1 MNEKQLTAERYLMRI
16 RIREREIQNK
26 EIELDAL
33 RYKAGGVGGIDYSKD
48 KIQSSSGDYME
59 MIISDIIKLSEEI
72 ENERYQYEQMKVK
85 TYALIR
91 RLDKPEHR
99 AVLEWLYINGLS
111 IVSTSKRMNLS
122 ERSTYY
128 LRNEALELFGF
139 FINP

>member
-26 EIELDAL
+26 EMELDAL
-33 RYKAGGVGGIDYSKD
+33 RYKAGGAGGIDYSKD
-48 KIQSSSGDYME
+48 KIQSSSGNYME
-59 MIISDIIKLSEEI
+59 MVISDIIKLSEEI
-72 ENERYQYEQMKVK
+72 EKERAEFEQLKVK
-85 TYALIR
+85 AYSLVR

-99 AVLEWLYINGLS
+99 AVLEWFYLNGLS

-139 FINP
+139 FVNP